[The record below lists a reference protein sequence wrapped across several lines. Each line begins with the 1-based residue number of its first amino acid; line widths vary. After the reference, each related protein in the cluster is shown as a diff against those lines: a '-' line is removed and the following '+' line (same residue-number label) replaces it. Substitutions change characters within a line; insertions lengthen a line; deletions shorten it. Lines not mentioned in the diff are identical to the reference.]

1 MSSRTLASIAALAI
15 FTAALL
21 PAQSKTDPAKAK
33 TWNLRRTPDGHPD
46 LQGIWTNATLTPL
59 ERSVVIAITGE
70 RVGAPSNMLLAAG
83 SPS

>member
-33 TWNLRRTPDGHPD
+33 TWNLPRTPDGHPD